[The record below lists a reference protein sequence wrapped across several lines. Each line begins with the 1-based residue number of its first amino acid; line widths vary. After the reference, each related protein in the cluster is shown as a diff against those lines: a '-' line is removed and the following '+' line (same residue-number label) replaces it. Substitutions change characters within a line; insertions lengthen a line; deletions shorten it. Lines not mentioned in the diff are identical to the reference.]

1 MKVAE
6 MVSSISGRKLDT
18 GEDGPRNFGGR
29 LLYAGGKAETSE
41 VIGVMREDVPASGT
55 DWTAAMRAWS
65 QPAPLTVEERL
76 QALERE
82 VA

>member
-29 LLYAGGKAETSE
+29 LLYAGGKADTSE
-41 VIGVMREDVPASGT
+41 VQGVMHEDVPARGT
-55 DWTAAMRAWS
+55 DWTAAMRTWS
-65 QPAPLTVEERL
+65 QEPSMSIEERI
-76 QALERE
+76 ARLEQQGP
-82 VA
+82 